1 MLFFDCFNKTLI
13 VLFLL
18 SGCISVSSFANAI
31 GTPIGIVTANFSLAF
46 LIFTETVKKTVKND
60 KKEKGNYNKVVM
72 LATTKLKS
80 IKSKISEALIN
91 SEISR
96 EDLITFAHEEKN
108 IENQKEALE

>member
-1 MLFFDCFNKTLI
+1 
-13 VLFLL
+13 
-18 SGCISVSSFANAI
+18 
-31 GTPIGIVTANFSLAF
+31 
-46 LIFTETVKKTVKND
+46 
-60 KKEKGNYNKVVM
+60 M